1 MNSNQEKDFST
12 SESTTENLDNT
23 NIDEINGINDN
34 NDNNDNNGANDA
46 NNTEDTENTD
56 TVEEEQAKEPAV
68 KRKVPLFSKIF
79 LGIAAFCGIL
89 YILFLNIPSFSDFFN
104 KNISPIVRGALSYLT
119 TWIPF
124 SLAEMLLI
132 LIPVII
138 VVIVGI
144 GIKKYSDSW
153 RNVGVFCVIM
163 LSIASYVFSTYTLGF
178 VPAYHGSTLDKKME
192 LDKQKVSAD
201 ELYETSMI
209 LSAELA
215 KESEH
220 IIFNGEGASVMPYG
234 YGELNDKLMEAY
246 EKACEKYDFI
256 SPLHSNIKE
265 VMLSEPMTYTHIS
278 GVYTFFTGEANL
290 NVNFPDY
297 VLPYT
302 AAHEFAHQR
311 GIARE
316 DEANFVAFIVCMES
330 DDHYIRYSA
339 YLNVY
344 EYVANALY
352 SADNTQGKSVY
363 SIVYK
368 TLPYGVKTDMAAY
381 SKFFKKYQ
389 KTVVSDV
396 SGAVNDTFLNINGV
410 EEGSK
415 SYGMVV
421 DLAVAYYKNES
432 NRATDT
438 P

>member
-12 SESTTENLDNT
+12 AE
-23 NIDEINGINDN
+23 
-34 NDNNDNNGANDA
+34 
-46 NNTEDTENTD
+46 NTEEVKTENTENNEIIENAEPSEKSESQEATEKD
-56 TVEEEQAKEPAV
+56 KKEEEV
-68 KRKVPLFSKIF
+68 IKRRIPLFSKIL
-79 LGIAAFCGIL
+79 LGIAAFCAVL
-89 YILFLNIPSFSDFFN
+89 YVIFLNVPAFSDWFN
-104 KNISPIVRGALSYLT
+104 KYISPFVRGALSYLT

-124 SLAEMLLI
+124 SLAEMLII

-144 GIKKYSDSW
+144 GVKKYCDSW

-192 LDKQKVSAD
+192 LDKQKVSAE
-201 ELYETSMI
+201 ELYETAAI
-209 LSAELA
+209 LSAKLK
-215 KESEH
+215 KEAEYV
-220 IIFNGEGASVMPYG
+220 IFNGEGFSVMPYG
-234 YGELNDKLMEAY
+234 YNELNDKLMDAY
-246 EKACEKYDFI
+246 DKACEKYDFI
-256 SPLHSNIKE
+256 SSLHSNIKE

-316 DEANFVAFIVCMES
+316 DEANFVAFLVCMES

-352 SADNTQGKSVY
+352 SANKDFYTEIYY
-363 SIVYK
+363 S
-368 TLPYGVKTDMAAY
+368 LPYGVKTDMAAY

-389 KTVVSDV
+389 QTVVSDV

-421 DLAVAYYKNES
+421 DLAVAYYKNE
-432 NRATDT
+432 NNQATAT

>member
-1 MNSNQEKDFST
+1 MNSNQEKDFSINENNENIET
-12 SESTTENLDNT
+12 TETTENT
-23 NIDEINGINDN
+23 ENIETTENAETENN
-34 NDNNDNNGANDA
+34 NDNN
-46 NNTEDTENTD
+46 ETD
-56 TVEEEQAKEPAV
+56 EKKEIII
-68 KRKVPLFSKIF
+68 KRKVPLFSKIL

-89 YILFLNIPSFSDFFN
+89 YIIFLNNPAFSDAFN
-104 KNISPIVRGALSYLT
+104 KNVSPIVRGALSYLT

-124 SLAEMLLI
+124 SLAEMFVI
-132 LIPVII
+132 LIPVI
-138 VVIVGI
+138 VVAIVGV
-144 GIKKYSDSW
+144 GIKKYADSW

-163 LSIASYVFSTYTLGF
+163 LSIASYIFSTYTLGF

-192 LDKQKVSAD
+192 LDKQKVSAE
-201 ELYETSMI
+201 ELYDTAAI
-209 LSAELA
+209 LSSELA
-215 KESEH
+215 KEAEY

-234 YGELNDKLMEAY
+234 YNELNDKLMEAY
-246 EKACEKYDFI
+246 DKACEKYDFI

-265 VMLSEPMTYTHIS
+265 IMLSEPMTYTHIS

-352 SADNTQGKSVY
+352 SADKTQGKSLY
-363 SIVYK
+363 SVIYK
-368 TLPYGVKTDMAAY
+368 TLPFGVKTDMAAY
-381 SKFFKKYQ
+381 SEFFKKYQ

-421 DLAVAYYKNES
+421 DLAVAYYKNEN

-438 P
+438 PQ

>member
-1 MNSNQEKDFST
+1 MNSNQEKNFST
-12 SESTTENLDNT
+12 AENNEETVKEKSVDNEKEPVTDEKKQSTENEAQEA
-23 NIDEINGINDN
+23 IEKKKI
-34 NDNNDNNGANDA
+34 
-46 NNTEDTENTD
+46 
-56 TVEEEQAKEPAV
+56 
-68 KRKVPLFSKIF
+68 PLFSKIL
-79 LGIAAFCGIL
+79 LGIAAFCGVL
-89 YILFLNIPSFSDFFN
+89 YIIFLNVPTFSDWFN
-104 KNISPIVRGALSYLT
+104 KYISPIIRGALSYLT

-124 SLAEMLLI
+124 SLAEMLII
-132 LIPVII
+132 LIPVIV

-144 GIKKYSDSW
+144 GIKKYSNSW
-153 RNVGVFCVIM
+153 RNVGVFCIIM
-163 LSIASYVFSTYTLGF
+163 VSIASYVFSTYTLGF
-178 VPAYHGSTLDKKME
+178 VPAYHGSTLDKKMN
-192 LDKQKVSAD
+192 LDKQKVSAE
-201 ELYETSMI
+201 ELYETAAI
-209 LSAELA
+209 LSAELE
-215 KESEH
+215 KEAEYV
-220 IIFNGEGASVMPYG
+220 IFNGEGFSVMPYG
-234 YGELNDKLMEAY
+234 YGELNDKLMDAY

-256 SPLHSNIKE
+256 SRLHSNIKE

-316 DEANFVAFIVCMES
+316 DEANFVAFLVCMES

-352 SADNTQGKSVY
+352 SADKNSYSYVY
-363 SIVYK
+363 Q

-389 KTVVSDV
+389 QTVVSEV

-421 DLAVAYYKNES
+421 DLAVAYYKDES
-432 NRATDT
+432 NRTTDT

>member
-1 MNSNQEKDFST
+1 MNQNNENKT
-12 SESTTENLDNT
+12 NNEITEISKLD
-23 NIDEINGINDN
+23 
-34 NDNNDNNGANDA
+34 
-46 NNTEDTENTD
+46 
-56 TVEEEQAKEPAV
+56 EEVIV
-68 KRKVPLFSKIF
+68 KRRIPLFSKIL
-79 LGIAAFCGIL
+79 LGIAGFCGIL
-89 YILFLNIPSFSDFFN
+89 YILFLFIPAFSDLFN
-104 KNISPIVRGALSYLT
+104 KYVSPIIRAFLSYQT

-138 VVIVGI
+138 VVVVGI
-144 GIKKYSDSW
+144 GAKYYSDSW

-163 LSIASYVFSTYTLGF
+163 ISIVSYVFSTYALGF
-178 VPAYHGSTLDKKME
+178 VPAYHGSTLDKK
-192 LDKQKVSAD
+192 LGIDKQAVNA
-201 ELYETSMI
+201 
-209 LSAELA
+209 AELEETA
-215 KESEH
+215 LILAEALREESKYV
-220 IIFNGEGASVMPYG
+220 IYNGEGFSVMPYG
-234 YGELNDKLMEAY
+234 YDELNDKLMDAY
-246 EKACEKYDFI
+246 EKACKKYDFI

-316 DEANFVAFIVCMES
+316 DEANFVAFLVCMES

-339 YLNVY
+339 YLNLY
-344 EYVANALY
+344 EYVSNALY
-352 SADNTQGKSVY
+352 SANYEAYTNTY
-363 SIVYK
+363 YK
-368 TLPYGVKTDMAAY
+368 LPYGAMTDMIAY
-381 SKFFKKYQ
+381 ANFFKKYQ

-396 SGAVNDTFLNINGV
+396 SGAVNDTFLNFNGV

-421 DLAVAYYKNES
+421 DLAVAYYKAEN
-432 NRATDT
+432 ATQN
-438 P
+438 

>member
-1 MNSNQEKDFST
+1 MNSNQDKDFLT
-12 SESTTENLDNT
+12 S
-23 NIDEINGINDN
+23 
-34 NDNNDNNGANDA
+34 DNNGENIPNEEKNDI
-46 NNTEDTENTD
+46 
-56 TVEEEQAKEPAV
+56 EEITAEELKKPAEELE
-68 KRKVPLFSKIF
+68 KKPIPLFSKI
-79 LGIAAFCGIL
+79 LLSLAAFCGVL
-89 YILFLNIPSFSDFFN
+89 YILFLNIPAFSDFFN
-104 KNISPIVRGALSYLT
+104 KYFSPIVRTILSYLT

-132 LIPVII
+132 LVPVII
-138 VVIVGI
+138 VVIVGV
-144 GIKKYSDSW
+144 GIKKYSSSW

-163 LSIASYVFSTYTLGF
+163 LSIASYIFSTYTLGF

-192 LDKQKVSAD
+192 LDKQKVSAT
-201 ELYETSMI
+201 ELYETASI
-209 LSAELA
+209 LSEELSKEAE
-215 KESEH
+215 H
-220 IIFNGEGASVMPYG
+220 VIFNGEGFSVMPYG
-234 YGELNDKLMEAY
+234 YNELNDKLMDAY

-316 DEANFVAFIVCMES
+316 DEANFVAFLVCMES

-352 SADNTQGKSVY
+352 SADKNSYTYVY
-363 SIVYK
+363 HS
-368 TLPYGVKTDMAAY
+368 LPYGVKTDMAAY

-389 KTVVSDV
+389 KTVVSEI
-396 SGAVNDTFLNINGV
+396 SGAVNDTFLNFNGV

-421 DLAVAYYKNES
+421 DLAVAYYKNE
-432 NRATDT
+432 NAGTTDT

>member
-1 MNSNQEKDFST
+1 ME
-12 SESTTENLDNT
+12 ENK
-23 NIDEINGINDN
+23 IQVDEINEINETN
-34 NDNNDNNGANDA
+34 
-46 NNTEDTENTD
+46 EL
-56 TVEEEQAKEPAV
+56 VEENQETNENKSEEKMKLHKSIYVFYGITALAAII
-68 KRKVPLFSKIF
+68 LIF
-79 LGIAAFCGIL
+79 A
-89 YILFLNIPSFSDFFN
+89 NIFPSFADFFN
-104 KNISPIVRGALSYLT
+104 KNISPFVRGTLSYLT

-153 RNVGVFCVIM
+153 RNVGVFCIIM
-163 LSIASYVFSTYTLGF
+163 LSIASYIFSTYTLGF

-192 LDKQKVSAD
+192 LDKQKVSAE
-201 ELYETSMI
+201 ELYETAMI
-209 LSAELA
+209 LSEGLATEAE
-215 KESEH
+215 H
-220 IIFNGEGASVMPYG
+220 VIFNGEGASVMPYG
-234 YGELNDKLMEAY
+234 YGELNDKLMAAY
-246 EKACEKYDFI
+246 DKACEKYDFI
-256 SPLHSNIKE
+256 SSLHSNIKE

-352 SADNTQGKSVY
+352 SADKTQGKSLY
-363 SIVYK
+363 SLVYK

-381 SKFFKKYQ
+381 SEFFKKYQ

>member
-1 MNSNQEKDFST
+1 MNSNPENNFFTEENDNKDT
-12 SESTTENLDNT
+12 VNLEGSES
-23 NIDEINGINDN
+23 I
-34 NDNNDNNGANDA
+34 
-46 NNTEDTENTD
+46 
-56 TVEEEQAKEPAV
+56 EETLPKKEPEENNSEEKAPI
-68 KRKVPLFSKIF
+68 KRKVPLFSKIL

-104 KNISPIVRGALSYLT
+104 KHISPFIRGALSYLT

-132 LIPVII
+132 LIPVI
-138 VVIVGI
+138 VVIIVGI
-144 GIKKYSDSW
+144 GVKKYCDSW

-163 LSIASYVFSTYTLGF
+163 LSIASYIFSTYTLGF

-192 LDKQKVSAD
+192 LDKQKVSAE
-201 ELYETSMI
+201 ELYETAAI
-209 LSAELA
+209 LSAELT
-215 KESEH
+215 KEAEH
-220 IIFNGEGASVMPYG
+220 IIFNGDGFSVMPYG
-234 YGELNDKLMEAY
+234 YNELNDKLMEAY
-246 EKACEKYDFI
+246 DKACKKYDFI

-316 DEANFVAFIVCMES
+316 DEANFVAFLVCMES

-352 SADNTQGKSVY
+352 SANKTAYTYIYY
-363 SIVYK
+363 S
-368 TLPYGVKTDMAAY
+368 LPYGVKTDMAAY
-381 SKFFKKYQ
+381 SNFFKKYQ
-389 KTVVSDV
+389 KTVVSEV

-421 DLAVAYYKNES
+421 DLAVAYYKIEE
-432 NRATDT
+432 NRIST

>member
-1 MNSNQEKDFST
+1 MNSNNEKDLLVNS
-12 SESTTENLDNT
+12 
-23 NIDEINGINDN
+23 DN
-34 NDNNDNNGANDA
+34 NENNE
-46 NNTEDTENTD
+46 NTEKADKITDAIDDTDSKEVNE
-56 TVEEEQAKEPAV
+56 VEEIIEK
-68 KRKVPLFSKIF
+68 KHIPLFSKIL
-79 LGIAAFCGIL
+79 LGIAAFCAVL
-89 YILFLNIPSFSDFFN
+89 YVIFLNAPAFCDFFN
-104 KNISPIVRGALSYLT
+104 KYISPFVRGALSYLT

-124 SLAEMLLI
+124 SLAEMLII
-132 LIPVII
+132 LIPVI
-138 VVIVGI
+138 VVVVVGI
-144 GIKKYSDSW
+144 GVKKYCDSW

-163 LSIASYVFSTYTLGF
+163 ISIASYVFSTYTLGF
-178 VPAYHGSTLDKKME
+178 VPAYHGSTLDKKMG
-192 LDKQKVSAD
+192 LDKQKVSVE
-201 ELYETSMI
+201 ELYETASI
-209 LSAELA
+209 LSSELA
-215 KESEH
+215 KEAEH
-220 IIFNGEGASVMPYG
+220 IIFNGEGFSVMPYG
-234 YGELNDKLMEAY
+234 YNELNDKLMDAY

-316 DEANFVAFIVCMES
+316 DEANFVAFLVCMES

-339 YLNVY
+339 YLNVF

-352 SADNTQGKSVY
+352 SANKEAYTPVY
-363 SIVYK
+363 LS
-368 TLPYGVKTDMAAY
+368 LPYGVKTDMAAY
-381 SKFFKKYQ
+381 TEFFKKYQ
-389 KTVVSDV
+389 QTVVSDV

-421 DLAVAYYKNES
+421 DLAVAYYKNE
-432 NRATDT
+432 NRVTDT
-438 P
+438 TN